1 MQCRGAARDVLEEND
16 SMNDFPLG
24 ATTLHLLPAEIW
36 AGFEDAELYTP
47 EAFAAD
53 GFVHCTN
60 GDDELVSAGN
70 RYYASDP
77 RSFLALTI
85 AIDRLISPI
94 RYDDPARTFP
104 HIYGPVN
111 RAAIVARRSVMRD
124 AAGAFVAIADDEV
137 AL

>member
-1 MQCRGAARDVLEEND
+1 MK
-16 SMNDFPLG
+16 NDFPMG
-24 ATTLHLLPAEIW
+24 STTLHLIPEAIW
-36 AGFEDAELYTP
+36 AEFEGAEQYVP
-47 EAFAAD
+47 EAFGAD

-60 GDDELVSAGN
+60 GDLELISVGN

-77 RSFLALTI
+77 RPYLALTI
-85 AIDRLISPI
+85 AIDRLTSAI

-111 RAAIVARRSVMRD
+111 RAAVIARRSMLRD
-124 AAGAFVAIADDEV
+124 VSGTFVAIADDEA